1 MSHNQ
6 QQESED
12 KYKDLVI
19 CNDCL
24 WTASL
29 LRGSSGFEICPVC
42 GKSNLEIIPVGDNES
57 YIVHIKEKRGIEIEF
72 SR

>member
-12 KYKDLVI
+12 QYKDLVI
-19 CNDCL
+19 CNDCS

-29 LRGSSGFEICPVC
+29 LRGSSGFETCPVC
-42 GKSNLEIIPVGDNES
+42 GKSNRL
-57 YIVHIKEKRGIEIEF
+57 YQ
-72 SR
+72 